1 VRMTLQLRIIELA
14 VPPNDPRCR
23 GYQTDHGALFDWGIG
38 DPRGHWST
46 SKQRVS
52 SVSRGG

>member
-1 VRMTLQLRIIELA
+1 MTLQLRIIELA